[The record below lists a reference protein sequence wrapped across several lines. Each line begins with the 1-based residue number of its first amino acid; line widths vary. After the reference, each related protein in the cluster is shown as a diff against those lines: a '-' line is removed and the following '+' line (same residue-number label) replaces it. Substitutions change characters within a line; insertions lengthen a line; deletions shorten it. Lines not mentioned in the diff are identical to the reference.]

1 MPTCNDL
8 IFPNGC
14 TSAITSCDTH
24 QACQLQQEPEE
35 AHAAVPKVLVEMWVE
50 LCSMTRDSPKS
61 ASLQV

>member
-1 MPTCNDL
+1 MHIML
-8 IFPNGC
+8 HLVSPN
-14 TSAITSCDTH
+14 TSTNVIMSCEAH
-24 QACQLQQEPEE
+24 QARQLQREAEE